1 MTQML
6 LNIISVIIG
15 GLGIGSLITFFVQ
28 RHDTKK
34 GLESKLY
41 KVEKDSVRVQILLLM
56 FHYKEEDKKELLD
69 CAEYYFKKREDG
81 GLEGDWYLS
90 EMFKRFVKEHDLES
104 PTWLKGE

>member
-1 MTQML
+1 ML
-6 LNIISVIIG
+6 LNIISIIIG

-56 FHYKEEDKKELLD
+56 FNYDEEDKQELLN
-69 CAEYYFKKREDG
+69 CAEYYFKKKADG
-81 GLEGDWYLS
+81 GLEADWYLTD
-90 EMFKRFVKEHDLES
+90 MFKRFLAEHKIEK
-104 PTWLKGE
+104 PQWFE